1 MKQLSFAMTGF
12 QPKAGKQTR
21 VHEFKFEVQLL
32 ITGGAG
38 KIYQMHDFDVANPN
52 GPFNYRFPFRR
63 LSCEKQGG
71 DVRLRALHRQDLRST
86 DRKARKI

>member
-1 MKQLSFAMTGF
+1 
-12 QPKAGKQTR
+12 
-21 VHEFKFEVQLL
+21 
-32 ITGGAG
+32 
-38 KIYQMHDFDVANPN
+38 MHDFDVANPN

-86 DRKARKI
+86 DRKARTILQIGKSAPLLKHERFVLKPAELTGKED